1 MLNEHSG
8 SGNEEDRTGTYCGG
22 AGTPDTAHQPKQG
35 TVRKHTQGN
44 QTTALGSQHLA
55 KREGRVK
62 YRP

>member
-8 SGNEEDRTGTYCGG
+8 SGNEEGRHGTY
-22 AGTPDTAHQPKQG
+22 TPDTAHRPKWG
-35 TVRKHTQGN
+35 TVKKHTPGN

-55 KREGRVK
+55 NREGRVK